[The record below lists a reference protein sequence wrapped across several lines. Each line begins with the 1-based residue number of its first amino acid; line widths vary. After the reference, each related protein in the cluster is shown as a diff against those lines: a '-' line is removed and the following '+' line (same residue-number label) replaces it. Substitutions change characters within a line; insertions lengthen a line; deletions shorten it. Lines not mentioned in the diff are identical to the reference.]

1 MDGFSMR
8 PLTLELEKILV
19 GGRVDKITQQNKAN
33 LTFTVR
39 QPGKTFLLRLSTAP
53 QNPSVHLLKR
63 APENLPEPPTFCMV
77 LRKNLEDGRISAIRQ
92 HELDR
97 IIFIDV
103 DSIGAGGRIQTFTLA
118 AELIGKYS
126 NLILISDGQIIDALK
141 KIGTNSSRVRTVLP
155 NQNYQLPPAQD
166 KLDIFAADVE
176 KILARIQ
183 SDETLRLDK
192 AIMNSCQGFGPQSV
206 RETIFLS
213 GLPNDI
219 KISALDAA
227 DFLSLKN
234 SLIEIRDAAKSPTP
248 CMVIGSCE
256 RGDEKFFP
264 ERSDTTAVP
273 PFSKRP
279 PCMIEDAGKILAIS
293 AVKLDYLR
301 GNVKIFP
308 TLSELLETADELAGS
323 YVPPDKEKFSKLV
336 NNELRRATNKI
347 SVLEEELA
355 AAENADDWRIRADN
369 LSTYR
374 YRFKDHAD
382 EKISVPNIY
391 SETGEEISIP
401 LDRRLT
407 IAANVQAAYKKYDKL
422 KRSTKFIAAQIELC
436 REEIFYLESV
446 AHSLTASTTL
456 ADIDEIR
463 TELIAGGYLKET
475 RKKTALSKK
484 PQPLKFF
491 APDGTEILVG
501 KNNSQNDRL
510 TFKIA
515 APDDLWLHTKDIT
528 GSHVIVRSSSVSGET
543 LQLAA
548 EIAAHFSKA
557 QSSSKVPVDYVQC
570 RFVKK
575 PSGAKPGFVIF
586 TNQRTLYVTPSD
598 DLKNILAQAQE

>member
-1 MDGFSMR
+1 MNLDGFSMR

-33 LTFTVR
+33 LTFTIR

-53 QNPSVHLLKR
+53 QNPSLHLLKKV
-63 APENLPEPPTFCMV
+63 PENLPEPPTFCMV
-77 LRKNLEDGRISAIRQ
+77 LRKNLENGRIAAIRQ

-103 DSIGAGGRIQTFTLA
+103 DSIGAGGKIQTFTLA

-126 NLILISDGQIIDALK
+126 NLILISDGQIVDALK

-155 NQNYQLPPAQD
+155 NQIYQLPPEQD
-166 KLDIFAADVE
+166 KLDIFATDVE

-183 SDETLRLDK
+183 SDKSLRLDK

-206 RETIFLS
+206 KETIYLA
-213 GLPNDI
+213 GLPNEI
-219 KISALDAA
+219 KISALDDA
-227 DFLSLKN
+227 DFDSLKAA
-234 SLIEIRDAAKSPTP
+234 LIEIRDAAKNPT
-248 CMVIGSCE
+248 
-256 RGDEKFFP
+256 
-264 ERSDTTAVP
+264 
-273 PFSKRP
+273 
-279 PCMIEDAGKILAIS
+279 PCMIEDSGKVLAIS
-293 AVKLDYLR
+293 AVKLNYLR
-301 GNVKIFP
+301 GHVRTFE
-308 TLSELLETADELAGS
+308 TLSELLELADEIAGS

-347 SVLEEELA
+347 SVLEGELA
-355 AAENADDWRIRADN
+355 AAEDADTWRIRADN

-374 YRFKDHAD
+374 YQFKDHAD
-382 EKISVPNIY
+382 DMISVPNIY
-391 SETGEEISIP
+391 SEVGEEISIP

-407 IAANVQAAYKKYDKL
+407 IAANVQAFYKKYDKL
-422 KRSTKFIAAQIELC
+422 KRSTKFIAEQIELC

-463 TELIAGGYLKET
+463 TELIAGNYLKEV

-484 PQPLKFF
+484 PQPLKFV
-491 APDGTEILVG
+491 ATDGTEILIG

-515 APDDLWLHTKDIT
+515 APDDLWLHAKNIT
-528 GSHVIVRSSSVSGET
+528 GSHVIVRSSQVSDET
-543 LQLAA
+543 LKLAA
-548 EIAAHFSKA
+548 ELAAYFSKA
-557 QSSSKVPVDYVQC
+557 RDSSKGPVDYVQC

-575 PSGAKPGFVIF
+575 LSGAKPGFVIF
-586 TNQRTLYVTPSD
+586 TNQRTIYVTPRN
-598 DLKNILAQAQE
+598 DLQKFAANEH

>member
-8 PLTLELEKILV
+8 PLTLELEKNLV

-33 LTFTVR
+33 LTFTIR

-53 QNPSVHLLKR
+53 QNPSVHLLKKS
-63 APENLPEPPTFCMV
+63 PENLPKPPTFCMV
-77 LRKNLEDGRISAIRQ
+77 LRKNLESGRIAAIRQ

-103 DSIGAGGRIQTFTLA
+103 DSIGAGGKIQTFTLA

-126 NLILISDGQIIDALK
+126 NLILISDGLIVDALK

-166 KLDIFAADVE
+166 KLDIFATDAE
-176 KILARIQ
+176 KILAHIQ
-183 SDETLRLDK
+183 ADKDLRLDK

-227 DFLSLKN
+227 DFDSLKAA
-234 SLIEIRDAAKSPTP
+234 LLEIK
-248 CMVIGSCE
+248 E
-256 RGDEKFFP
+256 NFE
-264 ERSDTTAVP
+264 
-273 PFSKRP
+273 

-293 AVKLDYLR
+293 AVKLNYLR
-301 GNVKIFP
+301 GNVRTFE

-347 SVLEEELA
+347 SVLENELA

-374 YRFKDHAD
+374 YQFKDHAD
-382 EKISVPNIY
+382 DQITVDNIY
-391 SETGEEISIP
+391 DGEKISIP

-407 IAANVQAAYKKYDKL
+407 IAANVQNFYKKYDKL
-422 KRSTKFIAAQIELC
+422 KRSTKFIAEQIELC
-436 REEIFYLESV
+436 RDEIFYLESI
-446 AHSLTASTTL
+446 AHALTASTTL
-456 ADIDEIR
+456 ADIEEIR
-463 TELIAGGYLKET
+463 AELIAGSYLKDA
-475 RKKTALSKK
+475 KKKAAPSKK

-515 APDDLWLHTKDIT
+515 APDDLWLHTKEIT
-528 GSHVIVRSSSVSGET
+528 GSHVIVRSSQVSDET
-543 LQLAA
+543 LQFAA

-557 QSSSKVPVDYVQC
+557 RDSSKVPVDYVQC
-570 RFVKK
+570 KFVKK

-586 TNQRTLYVTPSD
+586 TNQRTLYVTPRENFSQQLTD
-598 DLKNILAQAQE
+598 KF

>member
-1 MDGFSMR
+1 MNLDGFSMR
-8 PLTLELEKILV
+8 PLTMELEKFLV

-33 LTFTVR
+33 LTFTIR

-53 QNPSVHLLKR
+53 QNPSVHLLKKS
-63 APENLPEPPTFCMV
+63 PENLPEPPTFCMV
-77 LRKNLEDGRISAIRQ
+77 LRKNLESGRISAIRQ

-103 DSIGAGGRIQTFTLA
+103 DSIGAGGKIQTFTLA

-126 NLILISDGQIIDALK
+126 NLILISDGVIVDALK

-166 KLDIFAADVE
+166 KLDIFSVDAE
-176 KILARIQ
+176 KILERIQ
-183 SDETLRLDK
+183 ADKDLRLDK

-219 KISALDAA
+219 KISALDEK

-234 SLIEIRDAAKSPTP
+234 SLLEIRDAAKNPT
-248 CMVIGSCE
+248 
-256 RGDEKFFP
+256 
-264 ERSDTTAVP
+264 
-273 PFSKRP
+273 
-279 PCMIEDAGKILAIS
+279 PCMIEDEGKILAIS
-293 AVKLDYLR
+293 AVELNYLR

-347 SVLEEELA
+347 SVLENELA

-374 YRFKDHAD
+374 YQFKDHAD
-382 EKISVPNIY
+382 EKIFVDNIY
-391 SETGEEISIP
+391 DGEKISIP

-407 IAANVQAAYKKYDKL
+407 IAANVQAFYKKYDKL
-422 KRSTKFIAAQIELC
+422 KRSTKFIAEQIELC

-446 AHSLTASTTL
+446 AHSLTASTTN
-456 ADIDEIR
+456 ADIEEIR
-463 TELIAGGYLKET
+463 AELIAGGYLKDA
-475 RKKTALSKK
+475 KKKSAPSKK

-528 GSHVIVRSSSVSGET
+528 GSHVIVRSSDVSDET
-543 LQLAA
+543 LQFAA

-570 RFVKK
+570 KFVKK
-575 PSGAKPGFVIF
+575 PSGAKPGFVVF
-586 TNQRTLYVTPSD
+586 TNQRTLYVTPS
-598 DLKNILAQAQE
+598 KNFSQRLTENF

>member
-1 MDGFSMR
+1 MR
-8 PLTLELEKILV
+8 PLTIELEKFLV

-33 LTFTVR
+33 LTLTIR
-39 QPGKTFLLRLSTAP
+39 QPGKTFLLRISTAP
-53 QNPSVHLLKR
+53 QNPSLHVLKKV
-63 APENLPEPPTFCMV
+63 PENLPEPPTFCMV
-77 LRKNLEDGRISAIRQ
+77 LRKNLEGGRIAAIRQ

-126 NLILISDGQIIDALK
+126 NLILISDGRIVDSLK

-155 NQNYQLPPAQD
+155 NQDYQLPPAQD
-166 KLDIFAADVE
+166 KFDIFATDVE
-176 KILARIQ
+176 KILERVKL
-183 SDETLRLDK
+183 DENSRLDK

-206 RETIFLS
+206 RETIFLA
-213 GLPNDI
+213 GLPVDM
-219 KISALDAA
+219 KISELDAA
-227 DFLSLKN
+227 DFDSLKN
-234 SLIEIRDAAKSPTP
+234 SLIEIRDAAKNPN
-248 CMVIGSCE
+248 
-256 RGDEKFFP
+256 
-264 ERSDTTAVP
+264 
-273 PFSKRP
+273 
-279 PCMIEDAGKILAIS
+279 PCMIIDSGKILAIS
-293 AVKLDYLR
+293 AVKLNYLR
-301 GNVKIFP
+301 GEIRTFE
-308 TLSELLETADELAGS
+308 TLSELLETADEISGS
-323 YVPPDKEKFSKLV
+323 YVLPDKEKFSKLV

-347 SVLEEELA
+347 SVLETELA

-374 YRFKDHAD
+374 YKFRDHAD
-382 EKISVPNIY
+382 DEISVPNIY
-391 SETGEEISIP
+391 SESGEEISIP

-407 IAANVQAAYKKYDKL
+407 IAANVQACYKKYDKL
-422 KRSTKFIAAQIELC
+422 KRSTKFITEQIELC

-446 AHSLTASTTL
+446 SHALTASTTI

-463 TELIAGGYLKET
+463 TELIAGGYLKEA
-475 RKKTALSKK
+475 KKRSALSKK

-528 GSHVIVRSSSVSGET
+528 GSHVIVRSNNVSEET
-543 LQLAA
+543 LQFAA
-548 EIAAHFSKA
+548 EVAAHFSKA
-557 QSSSKVPVDYVQC
+557 QGSSKVPVDYVQC

-586 TNQRTLYVTPSD
+586 TNQRTLYVTEREDLQKLLIAVD
-598 DLKNILAQAQE
+598 D